1 MKTNRLGETKIMSCG
16 MKATIIKYKKY
27 RNIRVRFEDGYEVNN
42 RYDHFIKGAINNP
55 YVPSV
60 LVVGYIGDTKI
71 DKKSHKVWSSMLSR
85 CYNKNFQER
94 EPSYKGCKVCDE
106 WLCYANFK
114 EWYDKNIYE
123 IENENIQ
130 LDKDILVKNNK
141 VYSPDTCIFVPNNI
155 NILFTSSSKGL
166 PLGVFYN
173 KENKKYKVLI
183 KSKFIGYF
191 NTIEEAEK
199 QYNIAKYEYIK
210 EVAEEYKYKIPDK
223 LYNKLIEISNKI
235 N

>member
-1 MKTNRLGETKIMSCG
+1 MKTNRLGETKMMSCG
-16 MKATIIKYKKY
+16 MKATIIKYKNY

-60 LVVGYIGDTKI
+60 LGVGYIGDTKI